1 MLGKVT
7 FCLIGRA
14 GCNICFIWDDVG
26 PGLYV
31 QWSDRPDL
39 VGTIVREG
47 DGTFPDKYFAHLT
60 EVLA

>member
-1 MLGKVT
+1 MTKVT

-14 GCNICFIWDDVG
+14 GCNIHFVWDDVG

-31 QWSDRPDL
+31 QWSDKAEL
-39 VGTIVREG
+39 VGRIVREG
-47 DGTFPDKYFAHLT
+47 DGTLPDKYFAHLT

>member
-1 MLGKVT
+1 MKVT

-14 GCNICFIWDDVG
+14 GCNVHFVWDDVG

-31 QWSDRPDL
+31 QWSDSKEL
-39 VGTIVREG
+39 VGRIVREG
-47 DGTFPDKYFAHLT
+47 DGTFPDKYFNSLT